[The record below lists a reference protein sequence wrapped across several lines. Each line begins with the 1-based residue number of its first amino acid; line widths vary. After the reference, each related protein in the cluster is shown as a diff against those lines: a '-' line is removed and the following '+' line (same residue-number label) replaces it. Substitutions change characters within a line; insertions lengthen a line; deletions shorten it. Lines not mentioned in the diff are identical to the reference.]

1 MRYVELSVGTFMVM
15 GIIALVLM
23 AFRVSGLSMDA
34 SGETYTLKARFQNL
48 GGLTERAKVSMAGV
62 TIGKVTDIYL
72 DDKYYEAVVVFT
84 DAFGR
89 RYTIVTAE
97 HRDPGNHQTKRR
109 RLDQAFDH
117 VFVEGHRVLH
127 IAPVGTVVQAEQVD
141 RNKRAAPDT
150 HGTEQQRQYRHT
162 DDARPQSGGNHAFER
177 VNPHHFH
184 GG

>member
-72 DDKYYEAVVVFT
+72 DDKYNEAVVVMEIDKSMSALST
-84 DAFGR
+84 DTNAA
-89 RYTIVTAE
+89 ILTAGLLGE
-97 HRDPGNHQTKRR
+97 KYIGLQVGGELDNLQDGYWIIDTQSAVVLEDLLSRFLFNKAEGN
-109 RLDQAFDH
+109 
-117 VFVEGHRVLH
+117 
-127 IAPVGTVVQAEQVD
+127 
-141 RNKRAAPDT
+141 
-150 HGTEQQRQYRHT
+150 
-162 DDARPQSGGNHAFER
+162 
-177 VNPHHFH
+177 
-184 GG
+184 